1 MNHFTLILFLCCSAT
16 FAWSADSEKG
26 LAVLPAENFAAA
38 PAEFKPSAEP
48 VRLVGELV
56 NDSPSV
62 MSANGPR
69 VSDTAKEALA
79 FIGIDS
85 NENADA
91 KTILLWAM
99 GIIAAYF
106 LARWLGLFGQPKEA
120 KTKAKEIKAK
130 EGNGKGDKII
140 KDKGGVKS
148 FLWVIFWVLLISFC
162 LSSFFSIFSFVF
174 FDDPAYTKKIL
185 IETAVIAL
193 MLFVLLAVGA
203 RGDRNVSEDHVEQ
216 HGTKGVVKGV
226 MWVLLAALVLSS
238 VASVALYLFYQQ
250 ATDAMTFFY
259 ATVGFA
265 ALGFL
270 LWGIIVLA
278 KMADESRLKN
288 MSESSKQQLA
298 FMDKMVDEASEDPNF
313 DYDRW
318 LARNRHL
325 MKKK

>member
-1 MNHFTLILFLCCSAT
+1 MNQFTLILFLCCSAT

-38 PAEFKPSAEP
+38 SAEFKPTAEP
-48 VRLVGELV
+48 VRLVDELV

-91 KTILLWAM
+91 KTILFWAM

-120 KTKAKEIKAK
+120 KAKAKAK
-130 EGNGKGDKII
+130 EGNGKDDKIK

-203 RGDRNVSEDHVEQ
+203 RGDRKVSEDHVEQ

-226 MWVLLAALVLSS
+226 LWVLLAALVLSS